1 MAAALGDEPLR
12 DLFEA
17 RDLRVLT
24 LRGRLTPGRD
34 IAEARTELDIIGAD
48 LERAYPATNRNQALI
63 VQTELEARFADHHD
77 AGLVML
83 LTILSTVVLGVACA
97 NVAGLL
103 ASRGPGRAREI
114 ALRLAMGASRARLI
128 RQLVT
133 ESMALALAGGLGG
146 LAVGRIGIQILR
158 QIQYPSDAVQP
169 PRMEL
174 DERALIFSL
183 IVAMGSA
190 LLFGMGPAV
199 ETTRMDL
206 SSAIRATDPALRGR
220 WRFTGRATLV
230 ATQVALSMVL
240 ITIAVFTLQIFRRVS
255 TNGPGFHVTQV
266 AKVSVDTAHRRY
278 SDRQTTAFVEQAL
291 DAARR
296 LPNVTSASVT
306 SRMPLWGL
314 DVIEI
319 APEGG
324 ELLDGQRGVNAL
336 VASVDGDYFQT
347 MGIPVLRGRTFRS
360 TDIAGAPRV
369 AIVNEALAR
378 RHWPDYDAVGR
389 RFRVVGEDDTWVQV
403 VGVARNSKY
412 AYIVEP
418 QQEALY
424 LPFQQQP
431 RGGMVLLARTAGDST
446 AAVRPLRD
454 IARNLDPELPV
465 FDAQTVEMFYA
476 ARATGLLTMATEMV
490 GGIGAMGTMLTMV
503 GLYSLVSHSV
513 LRRTREIG
521 IRMAIGATYRHVL
534 AMILQQGMK
543 PAWFGIPV
551 GLVLSTAATRSLPSI
566 FPTADRYEP
575 RTFLVIVPL
584 LLIVALLA
592 AFVPARRAALVD
604 PTVALRHE

>member
-1 MAAALGDEPLR
+1 
-12 DLFEA
+12 
-17 RDLRVLT
+17 
-24 LRGRLTPGRD
+24 
-34 IAEARTELDIIGAD
+34 
-48 LERAYPATNRNQALI
+48 
-63 VQTELEARFADHHD
+63 
-77 AGLVML
+77 
-83 LTILSTVVLGVACA
+83 
-97 NVAGLL
+97 
-103 ASRGPGRAREI
+103 
-114 ALRLAMGASRARLI
+114 
-128 RQLVT
+128 
-133 ESMALALAGGLGG
+133 
-146 LAVGRIGIQILR
+146 
-158 QIQYPSDAVQP
+158 
-169 PRMEL
+169 MEL

-199 ETTRMDL
+199 ATTRMDL
-206 SSAIRATDPALRGR
+206 SSAIRATDSALRGR

-319 APEGG
+319 APEGA

-347 MGIPVLRGRTFRS
+347 IGIPVLRGRTFRS

-378 RHWPDYDAVGR
+378 RHWPDHDAVGR

-418 QQEALY
+418 QQEALD

-431 RGGMVLLARTAGDST
+431 RGGMVLLARTARDRSPPSGRSATSPATSIRSSRSST
-446 AAVRPLRD
+446 RRPLRCSMRP
-454 IARNLDPELPV
+454 APP
-465 FDAQTVEMFYA
+465 AS
-476 ARATGLLTMATEMV
+476 LTMATEMV

-534 AMILQQGMK
+534 AMILQQGME

-584 LLIVALLA
+584 LLVVALLA

-604 PTVALRHE
+604 PTMALRHE